1 MVDRTHFRSAR
12 AKARPR
18 RRSKVGTAPGLLIA
32 DPNAAQP
39 TLHVIAYGPDRVTEF
54 ADCTMETALA
64 ARGQAPMVW
73 IDVAGLGDAELIA
86 SIGEAFGLHRLAL
99 EDVVDV
105 HERPKVETYED
116 HLFVILRMLDT
127 GREPATEQLA
137 LFVGA
142 GFLISF
148 QERAGDCL
156 EPVRERLRHG
166 RGRLRVEGADYLAY
180 ALIDG
185 VIDAYF
191 PMLEH
196 YGEVVDTLEDAV
208 VAEPRREQVTRL
220 YRVKRDLLMLR
231 RAVWPTRDLL
241 NAMLR
246 DENPLLT
253 SHTRLFLRDAYDH
266 TVQLMDLVET
276 YREITTGLLDVY
288 LSSQSARMN
297 EIMKFLT
304 IIATIFIPLGFLASL
319 WGMNFDRAAPW
330 NMPELGWRFG
340 YPAAIAVMIAVG
352 AGLLIYF
359 RRKGWLDA
367 GADRI
372 DDDPDRREGEGARRG

>member
-1 MVDRTHFRSAR
+1 
-12 AKARPR
+12 
-18 RRSKVGTAPGLLIA
+18 
-32 DPNAAQP
+32 
-39 TLHVIAYGPDRVTEF
+39 
-54 ADCTMETALA
+54 
-64 ARGQAPMVW
+64 
-73 IDVAGLGDAELIA
+73 
-86 SIGEAFGLHRLAL
+86 
-99 EDVVDV
+99 
-105 HERPKVETYED
+105 
-116 HLFVILRMLDT
+116 MLDM
-127 GREPATEQLA
+127 GLEPTTEQIA
-137 LFVGA
+137 LFVGS

-166 RGRLRVEGADYLAY
+166 HGRLRAEGADYLAY

-196 YGEVVDTLEDAV
+196 YGEEVDALEDAV
-208 VAEPRREQVTRL
+208 VAAPRSDQAARL
-220 YRVKRDLLMLR
+220 YRVKRDLIMLR

-319 WGMNFDRAAPW
+319 WGMNFDRASPW
-330 NMPELGWRFG
+330 NLPELGWRFG

-352 AGLLIYF
+352 AGLLVYF
-359 RRKGWLDA
+359 RRKGWLNS
-367 GADRI
+367 GADRV
-372 DDDPDRREGEGARRG
+372 DDSNRRKGEGAPRG